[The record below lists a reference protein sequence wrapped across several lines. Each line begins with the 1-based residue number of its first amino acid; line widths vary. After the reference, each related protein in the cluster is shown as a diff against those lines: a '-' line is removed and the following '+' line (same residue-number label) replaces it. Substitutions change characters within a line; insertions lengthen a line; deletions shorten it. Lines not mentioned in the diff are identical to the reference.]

1 MDITA
6 TAGGLSLSMPS
17 ALQSSTGEDI
27 LVKNVG
33 SNTFTLKDYSGG
45 TITTVSAGAAIY
57 VYLKDVSTAAG
68 QWATVAFGVG
78 SSSVN
83 AASLVG
89 YGIKAISA
97 SLNQSH
103 PATTA
108 NVNFTI
114 GASDRAQLY
123 LTSVG
128 ITINLPAAIGTG
140 NDFFFLVRNISTGNT
155 TIDANGAELIDGAG
169 TVVLAPEESCL
180 VCCTGTTW
188 YTVGRGRST
197 VFEYTQLT
205 KNVAGNTNVTLTGAE
220 ASNSI
225 LKFIGALTGNINVIV
240 PNVTAIWY
248 VDNSTSGPYSLTV
261 KTNAGT
267 GISITVGNR
276 VILYG
281 DGVNVQSAQT
291 VFATSGAFDT
301 GSASVPSITFVSDTD
316 TGAYNSGANQF
327 GITVGGVQ
335 AANFSAAGV
344 SITGALTLGTDL
356 AVLQGG
362 TGASDAPGARSNLGI
377 SATNTPNTPSGNLS
391 ATDVQ
396 GALNELQTDVDTRA
410 VATTVVTRTSA
421 TGSAVIP
428 SGTTA
433 QQDGSPL
440 AGYLRYNSTLT
451 RFEGYNGTT
460 WGTVSPSTA
469 GGISF
474 TASGNIVATDVQAA
488 IQEVD
493 TEKAGLGTA
502 NTFTGAQR
510 GSVTALTSTA
520 ASIAIN
526 LATNNNFSHAT
537 TENTTL
543 AAPSNAVAGQSGFI
557 TITQGATPRTL
568 AYNTFYK
575 FAGGTI
581 PTLTATASATDV
593 LAYYVA
599 ASNFATCQL
608 IKDVKS

>member
-33 SNTFTLKDYSGG
+33 SNTFTLKDYNGG
-45 TITTVSAGAAIY
+45 TITTVTAGAAIY

-68 QWATVAFGVG
+68 VWATVAFGVG

-89 YGIKAISA
+89 FGVKAISA

-103 PATTA
+103 PASIA
-108 NVNFTI
+108 NVTFTI

-128 ITINLPAAIGTG
+128 ITINLPAAIGIG
-140 NDFFFLVRNISTGNT
+140 NDFFFLVRNVSTGNT

-205 KNVAGNTNVTLTGAE
+205 KNVAGNSNVTLTGSE

-225 LKFIGALTGNINVIV
+225 LKFIGALTGNINIIV

-261 KTNAGT
+261 KTSAGT

-281 DGVNVQSAQT
+281 DGVNIQSAQT

-301 GSASVPSITFVSDTD
+301 GSASAPSITFVSDTD

-327 GITVGGVQ
+327 GVTVGGTQV
-335 AANFSAAGV
+335 ANFTSSGLTV
-344 SITGALTLGTDL
+344 TGTIVATNTFPIIS
-356 AVLQGG
+356 GG
-362 TGASDAPGARSNLGI
+362 TGATNQTDARTNLGI
-377 SATNTPNTPSGNLS
+377 SATNTPNTPAGNI
-391 ATDVQ
+391 A
-396 GALNELQTDVDTRA
+396 
-410 VATTVVTRTSA
+410 ATT
-421 TGSAVIP
+421 
-428 SGTTA
+428 
-433 QQDGSPL
+433 
-440 AGYLRYNSTLT
+440 
-451 RFEGYNGTT
+451 
-460 WGTVSPSTA
+460 
-469 GGISF
+469 
-474 TASGNIVATDVQAA
+474 VQAA
-488 IQEVD
+488 INELDSEKLAVAGGTMTGALTLSSTAPYIAFNETDQAAGSRNWLTSVD
-493 TEKAGLGTA
+493 GSNFQIRTVDDAYAPIATPLSITRTGNVTITGSYQSPSLAGTPIAPTAAA
-502 NTFTGAQR
+502 NTNTTQ
-510 GSVTALTSTA
+510 
-520 ASIAIN
+520 I
-526 LATNNNFSHAT
+526 AT
-537 TENTTL
+537 TEYTL
-543 AAPSNAVAGQSGFI
+543 ERVNRAGTNSQGIKTISTSNPSSGASGDI
-557 TITQGATPRTL
+557 W
-568 AYNTFYK
+568 YK
-575 FAGGTI
+575 
-581 PTLTATASATDV
+581 V
-593 LAYYVA
+593 
-599 ASNFATCQL
+599 
-608 IKDVKS
+608 